1 MSIIASKFFLYNV
14 TIPLS
19 LSNFNSS
26 LLINFYVQN

>member
-19 LSNFNSS
+19 NFNSPI
-26 LLINFYVQN
+26 LINLYVQN